1 MKKLLLSIIAFAGI
15 SASAQTV
22 LFEDSFEFYDDF
34 AITEVGDWTM
44 TDVDLL
50 PTYGFQGLTFL
61 NSGAAKSF
69 QVFNATQTTDANN
82 VITPLTASAAQDW
95 GARTGDKHMVCFA
108 SVPTATVTANN
119 DWLISPQ
126 ITLGTSN
133 VLKFWAKACNA
144 EFGAERFNVWI
155 STTDTNPASFT
166 KISPGAFTTTTSINW
181 VERTYNIAAT
191 YNNLPVYIGIKCQSP
206 DMFGFAVDDFSV
218 TGTVLGTDSFFASNY
233 AVGPNPASDVVNIS
247 AKNNNTINTVEIT
260 DINGRVVKNVTVNAA
275 TSQINVADL
284 NSGVYFLKASS
295 ENGVGTSKI
304 VKK

>member
-34 AITEVGDWTM
+34 AITDIGDWTM
-44 TDVDLL
+44 TDVDQQN
-50 PTYGFQGLTFL
+50 TGSVANTVFA
-61 NSGAAKSF
+61 NSTEKRSF
-69 QVFNATQTTDANN
+69 MVFNATTTAPP
-82 VITPLTASAAQDW
+82 ITTVNTSQDW
-95 GARTGDKHMVCFA
+95 TARTGEKHMVAFYTFA
-108 SVPTATVTANN
+108 SVAPDVPAPPLNN
-119 DWLISPQ
+119 DWMISPQ

-133 VLKFWAKACNA
+133 VLKFWAKACNTTYM
-144 EFGAERFNVWI
+144 AERFSVWI
-155 STTDTNPASFT
+155 STTDTNIASFT
-166 KISPGAFTTTTSINW
+166 KISPGAYTTTTSINW

-191 YNNLPVYIGIKCQSP
+191 YNNLPVYIAIRCQSA
-206 DMFGFAVDDFSV
+206 DQFGFAVDDFSV